1 MSDFS
6 TILIEDS
13 RIANITEKET
23 FAVTSGAS
31 QCTYQ
36 AFNATSTSS
45 SSIVFNCQIPSENVI
60 IDRHLLMQSTV
71 TLTLTLNANNYTA
84 NTILAFNYGL
94 SDALQAFP
102 LNSLCN
108 SQQCSINNTTISQNT
123 KDILPMILKMY
134 DKRKLNRYNSICPS
148 LPDSYYAYYAN
159 GLGTLNNVLA
169 GYNNQSLDEDFTP
182 RGGFAVNILSVSH
195 TYNTV
200 TYTKTTVTNTTSG
213 AFVST
218 NNAINDSEE
227 GTPDTYLIMPAGT
240 TEGTTTTTSDATT
253 GNTTTTTSG
262 LTYTENTFVIVLQ
275 FTTTEP
281 FIALSPWTNTNA
293 NNQAGLVGINNISFN
308 LSIDSMCKRVFST
321 MNPYI
326 SNIALGGTVSGQTI
340 QPFIDTK
347 LLFNFLSLQP
357 ESYRKISSK
366 NCVPYLD
373 FPRYLSVSSTSSAI
387 SSLGTSTLTSN
398 NLQLSQIPDLILI
411 TVRKPMV
418 DQTWA
423 DSSSFLTIKKI
434 SITFNNASGLLSSA
448 NAQQLYLMSNK
459 NGSGQSFY
467 EFSGTAKNNY
477 TGAYYVDSKNNIGYN
492 SNDLDNL
499 VGKGDSVA
507 TTGSMLVINPSLD
520 LSLPAYLS
528 NSSLGQ
534 YNFTFNIDVYN
545 QYITPITPEICVI
558 TVNSGIFTTQL
569 GSSVI
574 NTGLLTKEEVLKAK
588 EQQPTI
594 DTTDHR
600 RYLGGSLSNF
610 GMSNI
615 LKLVKK
621 IPYLNDDKVSDAVI
635 NNAGSLSGAGV
646 SGGRIKRHL
655 R

>member
-23 FAVTSGAS
+23 FAVMSGAS

-84 NTILAFNYGL
+84 NTILSFNYGIA
-94 SDALQAFP
+94 DALQAFP

-326 SNIALGGTVSGQTI
+326 SNIALGGTVNGQTI

-477 TGAYYVDSKNNIGYN
+477 TGAYYVDSENNIGYN
-492 SNDLDNL
+492 TIDLDNL

-545 QYITPITPEICVI
+545 QYKTAITPEICVI

>member
-13 RIANITEKET
+13 RIANITDKET
-23 FAVTSGAS
+23 FAVMSGAS

-36 AFNATSTSS
+36 SFNATSTSS
-45 SSIVFNCQIPSENVI
+45 SSIVFNCQVPSENII

-71 TLTLTLNANNYTA
+71 TLTLTLNANNYQTQSV
-84 NTILAFNYGL
+84 LAFNYGL
-94 SDALQAFP
+94 SDSLQAFP

-148 LPDSYYAYYAN
+148 LPDSYYAYYAD

-182 RGGFAVNILSVSH
+182 RGGFAVNILSVTH
-195 TYNTV
+195 TYNTI
-200 TYTKTTVTNTTSG
+200 TYTNTKVTNSSGVTTSD
-213 AFVST
+213 T
-218 NNAINDSEE
+218 NTQTSSVA
-227 GTPDTYLIMPAGT
+227 GTSDTYLVMPAGST
-240 TEGTTTTTSDATT
+240 GTVVSENNEDGTTTTTTT
-253 GNTTTTTSG
+253 GS
-262 LTYTENTFVIVLQ
+262 TYTQNTFVIVLQ

-326 SNIALGGTVSGQTI
+326 SSIALGGTVNGTTI

-357 ESYRKISSK
+357 ESYKKISSK

-373 FPRYLSVSSTSSAI
+373 FPRYLSVSSTTSAI

-448 NAQQLYLMSNK
+448 NAQQLYLMSYK

-477 TGAYYVDSKNNIGYN
+477 TGAIYVNSTNSIEYN
-492 SNDLDNL
+492 TDDLDNL
-499 VGKGDSVA
+499 VGKGDTVA

-534 YNFTFNIDVYN
+534 YNFTFTIDVYN
-545 QYITPITPEICVI
+545 QFNTALTPEICVI

-574 NTGLLTKEEVLKAK
+574 NTGLLTKEEVLKTK
-588 EQQPTI
+588 EQHPTI
-594 DTTDHR
+594 DTTDHK

-621 IPYLNDDKVSDAVI
+621 IPYLNDDKVSDAII

>member
-1 MSDFS
+1 
-6 TILIEDS
+6 
-13 RIANITEKET
+13 
-23 FAVTSGAS
+23 
-31 QCTYQ
+31 
-36 AFNATSTSS
+36 
-45 SSIVFNCQIPSENVI
+45 
-60 IDRHLLMQSTV
+60 
-71 TLTLTLNANNYTA
+71 
-84 NTILAFNYGL
+84 
-94 SDALQAFP
+94 
-102 LNSLCN
+102 
-108 SQQCSINNTTISQNT
+108 
-123 KDILPMILKMY
+123 
-134 DKRKLNRYNSICPS
+134 
-148 LPDSYYAYYAN
+148 
-159 GLGTLNNVLA
+159 
-169 GYNNQSLDEDFTP
+169 
-182 RGGFAVNILSVSH
+182 
-195 TYNTV
+195 
-200 TYTKTTVTNTTSG
+200 
-213 AFVST
+213 
-218 NNAINDSEE
+218 
-227 GTPDTYLIMPAGT
+227 MPAGNTKGNSTT
-240 TEGTTTTTSDATT
+240 TEDETT
-253 GNTTTTTSG
+253 GNTTTTTTG

-326 SNIALGGTVSGQTI
+326 SNIALGGTVNGQTI

-418 DQTWA
+418 DQTWS

-477 TGAYYVDSKNNIGYN
+477 TGAYYVNGANQVETYN
-492 SNDLDNL
+492 GDDLDNL

-545 QYITPITPEICVI
+545 QYKTPITPEICVI

-621 IPYLNDDKVSDAVI
+621 IPYLNDDRVSDAVI

>member
-13 RIANITEKET
+13 RIANITDKET
-23 FAVTSGAS
+23 FAVMSGAS
-31 QCTYQ
+31 QSTYQ
-36 AFNATSTSS
+36 AFNATSLSS

-60 IDRHLLMQSTV
+60 VDRHLLMQSTV
-71 TLTLTLNANNYTA
+71 TLTLTLNAVNATDNS
-84 NTILAFNYGL
+84 ILAFNYGI

-148 LPDSYYAYYAN
+148 LPDSYYAYYAD

-195 TYNTV
+195 TYNTI
-200 TYTKTTVTNTTSG
+200 TYNRTIVTNSSGVITSNTTTQTSSV
-213 AFVST
+213 A
-218 NNAINDSEE
+218 
-227 GTPDTYLIMPAGT
+227 GTDTYLIMPAGST
-240 TEGTTTTTSDATT
+240 GDRGTADTDES
-253 GNTTTTTSG
+253 GNTTTTTTG
-262 LTYTENTFVIVLQ
+262 LVYTQNTFVIVLQ

-326 SNIALGGTVSGQTI
+326 SSIALGGTVNGTTI

-357 ESYRKISSK
+357 ESYKKISSK

-373 FPRYLSVSSTSSAI
+373 FPRYLSISSTSSAI

-448 NAQQLYLMSNK
+448 NAQQLYLMSYK

-467 EFSGTAKNNY
+467 EFSGTATNNY
-477 TGAYYVDSKNNIGYN
+477 TGAYYVNGGNVVGYN
-492 SNDLDNL
+492 EDDLDNL
-499 VGKGDSVA
+499 VGKGDTVA

-545 QYITPITPEICVI
+545 QYKTALTPEICVI

-574 NTGLLTKEEVLKAK
+574 NTGLLTKEEVLKTK
-588 EQQPTI
+588 EQHPTI

-621 IPYLNDDKVSDAVI
+621 NPYLNDDKVSDAVI

>member
-1 MSDFS
+1 MTDFS

-23 FAVTSGAS
+23 FAVMSGAS

-71 TLTLTLNANNYTA
+71 TLTITLNANNYTD

-94 SDALQAFP
+94 SDSLQAFP

-148 LPDSYYAYYAN
+148 LPDSYYAYYAD

-200 TYTKTTVTNTTSG
+200 TYTNTKVTNSSGVITS
-213 AFVST
+213 S
-218 NNAINDSEE
+218 NNTQTGSVA
-227 GTPDTYLIMPAGT
+227 GTPDTYLIMPAGETSGNSTT
-240 TEGTTTTTSDATT
+240 TEDETT
-253 GNTTTTTSG
+253 GNTTTTTTG
-262 LTYTENTFVIVLQ
+262 LEYTENTFVIVLQ

-448 NAQQLYLMSNK
+448 NAQQLYLMSYK

-477 TGAYYVDSKNNIGYN
+477 TGAYYVDQTNNIGYN
-492 SNDLDNL
+492 QTDLDNL

-545 QYITPITPEICVI
+545 QYKTPITPEICVI

-594 DTTDHR
+594 DTTDHK

>member
-23 FAVTSGAS
+23 FAVMSGAS

-71 TLTLTLNANNYTA
+71 TLTITLNANNYTD

-94 SDALQAFP
+94 SDSLQAFP

-123 KDILPMILKMY
+123 KDILPMVLKMY

-148 LPDSYYAYYAN
+148 LPDSYYAYYAD

-195 TYNTV
+195 AYNTV
-200 TYTKTTVTNTTSG
+200 TYTNTKVTNSSGVITS
-213 AFVST
+213 
-218 NNAINDSEE
+218 NNNTQTGSVA
-227 GTPDTYLIMPAGT
+227 GTPDTYLIMPAG
-240 TEGTTTTTSDATT
+240 ETSGLESSETDGN
-253 GNTTTTTSG
+253 GNTTTTTTD
-262 LTYTENTFVIVLQ
+262 LEYTENTFVIVLQ

-448 NAQQLYLMSNK
+448 NAQQLYLMSYK

-477 TGAYYVDSKNNIGYN
+477 TGAYYVNGANQVNTYDGD
-492 SNDLDNL
+492 DLDNL

-545 QYITPITPEICVI
+545 QYKTPITPEICVI

-594 DTTDHR
+594 DTTDHK

>member
-1 MSDFS
+1 
-6 TILIEDS
+6 
-13 RIANITEKET
+13 
-23 FAVTSGAS
+23 
-31 QCTYQ
+31 
-36 AFNATSTSS
+36 
-45 SSIVFNCQIPSENVI
+45 
-60 IDRHLLMQSTV
+60 
-71 TLTLTLNANNYTA
+71 
-84 NTILAFNYGL
+84 
-94 SDALQAFP
+94 
-102 LNSLCN
+102 
-108 SQQCSINNTTISQNT
+108 
-123 KDILPMILKMY
+123 
-134 DKRKLNRYNSICPS
+134 
-148 LPDSYYAYYAN
+148 
-159 GLGTLNNVLA
+159 
-169 GYNNQSLDEDFTP
+169 
-182 RGGFAVNILSVSH
+182 
-195 TYNTV
+195 
-200 TYTKTTVTNTTSG
+200 
-213 AFVST
+213 
-218 NNAINDSEE
+218 
-227 GTPDTYLIMPAGT
+227 
-240 TEGTTTTTSDATT
+240 
-253 GNTTTTTSG
+253 
-262 LTYTENTFVIVLQ
+262 
-275 FTTTEP
+275 
-281 FIALSPWTNTNA
+281 
-293 NNQAGLVGINNISFN
+293 
-308 LSIDSMCKRVFST
+308 MCKRVFST

-366 NCVPYLD
+366 NCIPYLD

-387 SSLGTSTLTSN
+387 PSFGTSTLTSN

-467 EFSGTAKNNY
+467 EFNGTAKNNY
-477 TGAYYVDSKNNIGYN
+477 TGAYYVDSENNMGYN
-492 SNDLDNL
+492 TVDLDNL
-499 VGKGDSVA
+499 IGKGDSVA

-545 QYITPITPEICVI
+545 QYITQITPEICVI